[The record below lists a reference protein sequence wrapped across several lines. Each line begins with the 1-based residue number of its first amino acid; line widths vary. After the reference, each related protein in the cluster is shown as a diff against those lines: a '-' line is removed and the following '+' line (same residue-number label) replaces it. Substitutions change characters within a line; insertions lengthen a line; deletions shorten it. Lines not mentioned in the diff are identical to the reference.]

1 MAGVDGVVMMVASVN
16 VTEQAILNANAGV
29 QLEEEYDE
37 VRQRTI
43 AKNEAKFTLIFGA
56 DWK

>member
-1 MAGVDGVVMMVASVN
+1 MASADGVVMMVASAN
-16 VTEQAILNANAGV
+16 VIEQAIPDANVGV

-37 VRQRTI
+37 VRQHTI
-43 AKNEAKFTLIFGA
+43 AKMEAKFTLIFGA